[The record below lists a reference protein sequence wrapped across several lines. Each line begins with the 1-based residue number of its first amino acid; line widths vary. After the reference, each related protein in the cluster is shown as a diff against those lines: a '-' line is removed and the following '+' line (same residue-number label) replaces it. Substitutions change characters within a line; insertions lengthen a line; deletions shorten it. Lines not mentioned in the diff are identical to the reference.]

1 MDKGFNLAILESYRP
16 ILLGIARMLFL
27 LGILVGFLETVNYFL
42 GPQNWYL
49 FFSSAYSS
57 LGWWT
62 ASVMTILWNI
72 SLSIAAAILS
82 WDCYRNLN
90 KGNLKVI
97 GLRGMVSGALLI
109 MIGMWLPGLLVII
122 AGIIS
127 HTYQMNAPP
136 S

>member
-1 MDKGFNLAILESYRP
+1 VGVI
-16 ILLGIARMLFL
+16 
-27 LGILVGFLETVNYFL
+27 VGFFEIVNYFL
-42 GPQNWYL
+42 GPQNWFL
-49 FFSSAYSS
+49 FITSVYSTM
-57 LGWWT
+57 GWWQVGT
-62 ASVMTILWNI
+62 MTIIWTI
-72 SLSIAAAILS
+72 SASFVAAILS

-97 GLRGMVSGALLI
+97 GLRGIVSGALLI